1 MEHIKF
7 IVNLKKKYVET
18 DENNKINVLT
28 YKKNIKTNRKKI
40 TMSKLVK
47 KISKQRIQLLS
58 SRM

>member
-7 IVNLKKKYVET
+7 IVNLKKNYVET